1 MACFLH
7 CSAEVEVTESCPRRD
22 SNYDLPAIAL
32 ASPAIALASPAR
44 VQRASFC
51 VARKGALQ
59 GQAGSGEAGGAER
72 TKFLC
77 QFMNIKPLTR
87 LVRA

>member
-7 CSAEVEVTESCPRRD
+7 CSAEVEVTESCQPRD
-22 SNYDLPAIAL
+22 SNYDL
-32 ASPAIALASPAR
+32 PAIALASPAR